1 MSRTT
6 GGSRRLHPYT
16 AAVRGLSRAGSLG
29 TLATVAT
36 VARDASLR
44 QLQTNLGVILG
55 VVVVALIYEFLYY
68 QRFSYELTIDTF
80 DIDSGVLSRRER
92 EIPVNRI
99 QNIDISQSPVA
110 RLLGL
115 AVLELETAGGGSTE
129 ARLRYVTPAEAR
141 RLQSELQAVKGEGD
155 LASTPETT
163 ADRDPMYELDDRELW
178 LLSLTS
184 LDPGASVLVSFLGIG
199 FQTLLPADP
208 ERWSALPIR
217 PGSLQPVDVAGLL
230 VALVVL
236 AWVVSVGL
244 VYSRYAGFRLYRVGD
259 ELRYERGL
267 LGRYSGTIPLGKVQT
282 ASLAANP
289 VKRRLG
295 YVSLSLETAGYA
307 PGSDGGR
314 ASETVLPLARRPVA
328 ADLVEDL
335 EQFDA
340 VETDLAAPPK
350 RARQRYGFRYTI
362 TVALLLGAAYGLD
375 RLIGLRY
382 WYLGAALF
390 VVVPAAAH
398 LKWTNRGFGTT
409 DGTFL
414 ARTGFWRRTTRVV
427 PYHRLQTVVDTRS
440 VFQRRRHLASVTA
453 DTASTASMLGGDA
466 TAFDID
472 ADEATT
478 LRADLAGRLQDSL
491 AERRRERRRRRAGTP
506 SWAGPAATDPT
517 SDAGNPA
524 DAPEDGGGAAVGVR
538 ERSPMDDVNS
548 EGAGRGTD
556 DWDDA
561 GRSTDDGDDA
571 GSDWD
576 EVDSTGD
583 FEFPAAEDDAD
594 SDRD

>member
-1 MSRTT
+1 MSVSRAT
-6 GGSRRLHPYT
+6 GGPRRLHPYT

-36 VARDASLR
+36 IARDASIR
-44 QLQTNLGVILG
+44 QLQTNLGIIAG
-55 VVVVALIYEFLYY
+55 VVVVGLVYEFLYY
-68 QRFSYELTIDTF
+68 QRFGYELTADTF

-92 EIPVNRI
+92 EIPVKRV

-141 RLQSELQAVKGEGD
+141 RLQSELQAAKGEGD
-155 LASTPETT
+155 VSSTPETT
-163 ADRDPMYELDDRELW
+163 ADRDPVYELGDRELW

-199 FQTLLPADP
+199 FQAFLPADP
-208 ERWSALPIR
+208 DRWSALPVR

-230 VALVVL
+230 VGLLVL

-244 VYSRYAGFRLYRVGD
+244 VYSRYAGFRLYRIDD

-289 VKRRLG
+289 IKRRLG

-307 PGSDGGR
+307 PGGDGGR

-328 ADLVEDL
+328 ADLVADV

-340 VETDLAAPPK
+340 IEADLAVPPK
-350 RARQRYGFRYTI
+350 RARQRYGIRYTVA
-362 TVALLLGAAYGLD
+362 VALLVGAAYGLD
-375 RLIGLRY
+375 GLFGVQY
-382 WYLGAALF
+382 WYLAAALF
-390 VVVPAAAH
+390 VAVPAAAH
-398 LKWTNRGFGTT
+398 LKWTNRGFATT

-453 DTASTASMLGGDA
+453 DTASTASVLGGDA
-466 TAFDID
+466 TAFDVD
-472 ADEATT
+472 ADEATA
-478 LRADLAGRLQDSL
+478 LRDSLAEGLQDGL
-491 AERRRERRRRRAGTP
+491 AERRRQRRRRRTGTP
-506 SWAGPAATDPT
+506 SWAGPAATDP
-517 SDAGNPA
+517 
-524 DAPEDGGGAAVGVR
+524 GGTPGEPG
-538 ERSPMDDVNS
+538 DDP
-548 EGAGRGTD
+548 
-556 DWDDA
+556 
-561 GRSTDDGDDA
+561 DDGD
-571 GSDWD
+571 
-576 EVDSTGD
+576 STGG
-583 FEFPAAEDDAD
+583 FEFPGTDEDLDD
-594 SDRD
+594 SGREQ